1 MSKRSRK
8 SEPQL
13 DALSR
18 RRFLGQASCAA
29 VGSASLFSS
38 LFQLQ
43 MANVASAQGSSVG
56 GSGED
61 DDYKALVCLFFAGGI
76 DSYNLLV
83 PRGADEYADYATMR
97 SDLALPQ
104 ESLAALN
111 APLGDGRLLGLHPA
125 LTGLADLVNAGDAA
139 MIANVGTLVEPE
151 TTLQKYENG
160 TAKLPFG
167 IYSHADQIMQWQTSL
182 PDQRTASGWGGRI
195 ADYLQAANENP
206 NISMGISV
214 SGTNVFQTGNVAI
227 PFSTSINGQSERT
240 LYDFKEDDEYLSQF
254 RTPGINNMLEA
265 QYQSLFQQSYVNTL
279 STSIEAN
286 ELFAQAVGQVNLA
299 TPFSNAYYSR
309 LFRTIAEVIAAREP
323 LGVSRQT
330 FFVLIGGWD
339 HHDEVID
346 NMQGML
352 TGVNNALMEFWAAL
366 NELGVT
372 DQVTTFSASDF
383 ARTLTSN
390 GRGSDHAWGGNHFVM
405 GGAVNGN
412 QIYGNYPEIRD
423 DNGLNTGRGRL
434 IPTLSC
440 DEYFADLATWFGV
453 PTSEMP
459 SVLPNLSRFH
469 SGPGAPVGF
478 MNLT

>member
-43 MANVASAQGSSVG
+43 MANVASAQSSGG
-56 GSGED
+56 GSGD
-61 DDYKALVCLFFAGGI
+61 DEDYKALVCLFFAGGI

-151 TTLQKYENG
+151 TTLQKYESG

-254 RTPGINNMLEA
+254 RTPAINNMLEA